1 MGSRVVKHDERQ
13 QLFNPPHPGE
23 VLRGLY
29 LKPLGLSV
37 TEAARLLHVTRK
49 TLSELLNGHIGVSP
63 TMAVRLGLATR
74 TTPESWLNKQVA
86 YDLWQAKQKM
96 KELRRKIKP
105 LKAKAA

>member
-1 MGSRVVKHDERQ
+1 MTTTEKPMEM
-13 QLFNPPHPGE
+13 FNPPHPGE
-23 VLRGLY
+23 VLRELY

-37 TEAARLLHVTRK
+37 TETAKLLHVTRK

-74 TTPESWLNKQVA
+74 TTPESWLHKQAA
-86 YDLWQAKQKM
+86 YDLWQAKQKL
-96 KELRRKIKP
+96 KQLRRMVKP